1 MTPQTSSVAT
11 MRLASA
17 LIVGLLLLPPEPGG
31 AYSPSTHR
39 EIGAVAVDR
48 SSLDPILKT
57 QYGLDLGAA
66 FLIDG
71 QTVQEWVA
79 RGALREDVPP
89 FRALNHF
96 HNPLK
101 PWAQAGGVFGQS
113 SIHWQQAEEQGLG
126 GTWSWSVARRRF
138 LDFLTRPSRSER
150 DAALADTARALGQVM
165 HMVQDAASPA
175 HTRGDPH
182 LIHDGLEE
190 RIEEIRASRDAS
202 LRARFEALL
211 AAASPIPP
219 MSILTPTGDPLAPA
233 PIARLIDSDTYG
245 STIQSYVTGPQ
256 SGLAEYTN
264 GGYVSDDTIFLEFA
278 FPRRESLGPPFFD
291 PEAGL
296 PGARRYFPK
305 ATDGDAVPHFVAEGA
320 LYERL
325 LFRGRTGGFILD
337 DKVYEDYAAR
347 LLPRAVGYSAALLN
361 YFFRS
366 NLEVAIDVSPND
378 PAKRVMTVSVPPLLS
393 AETMDG
399 TFSLYADDQG
409 GQRTAVPGASITTTL
424 PRGASAQALF
434 SPPAGVRAYVL
445 AFQGRLGNEAGAVVG
460 RVKPASPFVF
470 VVQSTADL
478 TAEEQREHVIEI
490 DDAASFRAV
499 TRRSK
504 DARKQR
510 ARGTFFSAATATPGQ
525 HLKRVSLE
533 FDSRMVGGA
542 PVQLLLDDVDV
553 GVAWDR
559 TTSSVQNPSRW
570 EIRVDLP
577 ALYGG
582 FGGVLV
588 PNLPRFVVSET
599 ADGVRTKTP
608 LVWWRSVSSLAE
620 ATAGRQSGGGCPSEF
635 QCEEVVSHGTTLQ
648 GLVFFGDG
656 NGEGRDR
663 TSAGQRHPLTA
674 EHTSVGFVPVGAIAG
689 HAVGTAAQTGNLG
702 CFADCVPTASCSTS
716 TVNVFAGLAL
726 EGQVWAKDEFFVGH
740 ANLAGARTSP
750 TACVRPSAAEPVAPD
765 LPEVR
770 FRRDY
775 LPVEQSRFQEFA
787 VTPPEY
793 EITLK

>member
-1 MTPQTSSVAT
+1 MSSTQRCMSVVRIGT
-11 MRLASA
+11 VIGVSLACAWPRPLHSFE
-17 LIVGLLLLPPEPGG
+17 PE
-31 AYSPSTHR
+31 THR
-39 EIGAVAVDR
+39 EISTTAVDR
-48 SSLDPILKT
+48 STIDLVLKT
-57 QYGLDLGAA
+57 QYGIEEGTRFAVSGEDLR
-66 FLIDG
+66 
-71 QTVQEWVA
+71 TWV
-79 RGALREDVPP
+79 GIGGNREDVPP
-89 FRALNHF
+89 FRSLNHF

-101 PWAQAGGVFGQS
+101 PWTQAGGVLGRS
-113 SIHWQQAEEQGLG
+113 SIHWQQADDQGAG

-138 LDFLTRPSRSER
+138 FDFLTRPSRSER
-150 DAALADTARALGQVM
+150 GAALADTARALGQVM

-219 MSILTPTGDPLAPA
+219 MSIFTPTGDALAPA
-233 PIARLIDSDTYG
+233 PIARLIDRDTYG
-245 STIQSYVTGPQ
+245 GTIQSYVTGPQ

-264 GGYVSDDTIFLEFA
+264 GGYVSDDTIFQGFA
-278 FPRRESLGPPFFD
+278 LPRRESLGPAFFD
-291 PEAGL
+291 PDAGL

-305 ATDGDAVPHFVAEGA
+305 ATDGDPVPHFVAEGA

-366 NLEVAIDVSPND
+366 NLELAIDVSPND

-399 TFSLYADDQG
+399 TFALYADDQG

-434 SPPAGVRAYVL
+434 TPPAGVRAYVL

-470 VVQSTADL
+470 VVQSTAEL

-499 TRRSK
+499 ARRSK

-510 ARGTFFSAATATPGQ
+510 TRGTFFSAATATPGQ

-533 FDSRMVGGA
+533 FDSRMVGA
-542 PVQLLLDDVDV
+542 ASVQLLLDDVDV

-620 ATAGRQSGGGCPSEF
+620 ATAGRQSGGGCPPEF
-635 QCEEVVSHGTTLQ
+635 QCEEVVSDGTTLQ

-663 TSAGQRHPLTA
+663 TSAGQRHPLTT
-674 EHTSVGFVPVGAIAG
+674 EHTSVGFVPVGTIAG

-702 CFADCVPTASCSTS
+702 CFADCVPAASCSTS

-726 EGQVWAKDEFFVGH
+726 EGLVWAKDEFFVGH
-740 ANLAGARTSP
+740 ANLAGARTLP